1 MTPKKLFNGCLITLG
16 IFVVIV
22 FGLGFA
28 FSGSESSTAE
38 EIPSHKN
45 QGSVQFDGTILVAGK
60 YTIRSG
66 QNGIGVTLPKFS
78 QQPYFVLHFKEPTQ
92 VFEVQELS
100 EVDLNNEY
108 RYAIDGDWKKDAGKY
123 TFYSGNR
130 YIFRQCLVESTTDKE
145 SIDAQIRGGFPFH
158 VVMENFGKDITEY
171 ITCIDL
177 CVNQD
182 GKNETYT
189 FYPNDGEVY
198 KKILTGLL
206 HYDIQ

>member
-45 QGSVQFDGTILVAGK
+45 KGSVQSDGTILVAGK

-66 QNGIGVTLPKFS
+66 QNGIGVTLPEFS

-130 YIFRQCLVESTTDKE
+130 YIFRQCLVESITNKE
-145 SIDAQIRGGFPFH
+145 LIEAQIHGGFPFH

-171 ITCIDL
+171 ITSIDL

-189 FYPNDGEVY
+189 FYTNDGEVY

-206 HYDIQ
+206 HFDIQ

>member
-1 MTPKKLFNGCLITLG
+1 MNPKKLFNGCLIALG

-38 EIPSHKN
+38 EITSHKN
-45 QGSVQFDGTILVAGK
+45 QGSVQPDGAILVAGK

-66 QNGIGVTLPKFS
+66 QNGIGVTLPEFS

-100 EVDLNNEY
+100 GADLNNEY
-108 RYAIDGDWKKDAGKY
+108 RYALNGDRKENGGKY

-130 YIFRQCLVESTTDKE
+130 YILRQCLVESTTNKE

-171 ITCIDL
+171 ITSIDL

-182 GKNETYT
+182 SKNETYT
-189 FYPNDGEVY
+189 FYPNDGDVY

-206 HYDIQ
+206 HCDIQ

>member
-1 MTPKKLFNGCLITLG
+1 MKPKNMFNGCLIALG

-28 FSGSESSTAE
+28 FSGSESSTIE
-38 EIPSHKN
+38 VIPSHKN
-45 QGSVQFDGTILVAGK
+45 QGSVQSDGTILVASK

-78 QQPYFVLHFKEPTQ
+78 QKPYFVLHFKEPTQ

-100 EVDLNNEY
+100 EVDLKNEY
-108 RYAIDGDWKKDAGKY
+108 RYALNGDWKEKDGKY

-130 YIFRQCLVESTTDKE
+130 YIFRQCLVESNTNKE

-158 VVMENFGKDITEY
+158 VVMENFGKY
-171 ITCIDL
+171 ITDCITSIDL
-177 CVNQD
+177 CINQD
-182 GKNETYT
+182 GKSETYT

-206 HYDIQ
+206 HFDIQ

>member
-1 MTPKKLFNGCLITLG
+1 MG

-38 EIPSHKN
+38 EITSHKN
-45 QGSVQFDGTILVAGK
+45 QGSVQPDGTILVAGK

-66 QNGIGVTLPKFS
+66 QNGIVVTLPEFS
-78 QQPYFVLHFKEPTQ
+78 QQPFFVLHFKEPTQ

-100 EVDLNNEY
+100 GADLSNEY
-108 RYAIDGDWKKDAGKY
+108 RYALDGDWKKDDGKY

-130 YIFRQCLVESTTDKE
+130 YIFRQCLVESTTNKE
-145 SIDAQIRGGFPFH
+145 SIDAQIRCGFPFH

-206 HYDIQ
+206 HFDIQ